1 VRCILTYNVQY
12 NPSVLI
18 RKKKMEFAVRFFART
33 FSHLERNVHLGGKL
47 KKVKAEKKSRA
58 KLFLDWKADGTS
70 QSTFT
75 RRSKNKKMEKFIDE
89 RVRTYA

>member
-1 VRCILTYNVQY
+1 MRCILTYNVQY

-18 RKKKMEFAVRFFART
+18 RKKENGICCEIFART

-47 KKVKAEKKSRA
+47 KKIKAEKKSRA

>member
-1 VRCILTYNVQY
+1 MYNTIQVY
-12 NPSVLI
+12 LSE
-18 RKKKMEFAVRFFART
+18 RKKMELAVKFFART

-75 RRSKNKKMEKFIDE
+75 RKSKNKKNGK
-89 RVRTYA
+89 VY

>member
-1 VRCILTYNVQY
+1 MYNTIQVY
-12 NPSVLI
+12 LSE
-18 RKKKMEFAVRFFART
+18 RKKMEFAVRFFART

-47 KKVKAEKKSRA
+47 KKIKAEKKSRA

-75 RRSKNKKMEKFIDE
+75 RKSKNKKNGK
-89 RVRTYA
+89 VY